1 MNLLS
6 TVNALGHQIT
16 LRTTD
21 PRHLSA
27 SRLGATSAP
36 APASAAAAAEGSFGS
51 LFMQAMGQVNDQ
63 QVVAQELS
71 QALITDPESV
81 DVHDVT
87 IALAEANLSLSMTKA
102 IIDRAIRAY
111 QTIVNIR

>member
-1 MNLLS
+1 MNLLA
-6 TVNALGHQIT
+6 TALGHQIT

-21 PRHLSA
+21 PRHLA
-27 SRLGATSAP
+27 GSRLQGATSAP

-51 LFMQAMGQVNDQ
+51 LFMQALGQVNGQ
-63 QVVAQELS
+63 QVAAQELS